1 MKKTEMKNALITGA
15 SIGLG
20 RALAVELA
28 RRGWRLTI
36 DARTTEALGRT
47 ERRLGE
53 IADAHRASIRA
64 LAGDITDAAHREHLI
79 NVATAT
85 GPLHLIVNN
94 ASDLGGSPL
103 PPLRQL
109 DAAAYENLLR
119 TNVLAPQQLIRAAI
133 DGLAAGAVI
142 INVSSDAGVEHYE
155 NWGGYGSTKAALDH
169 LTLTWA
175 AEEPQFTW
183 YAVDPGDLRTAMHQ
197 AAFPGEDI
205 SDRPEPESVAPVLA
219 ALVGSGLPSGR
230 YRAGDL
236 RHLVETS
243 AA

>member
-1 MKKTEMKNALITGA
+1 MNTAKTRNGLITGA
-15 SIGLG
+15 SMGLG

-28 RRGWRLTI
+28 RQGWNLTI
-36 DARTTEALGRT
+36 DARTAETLGRT
-47 ERRLGE
+47 ERLLRE
-53 IADAHRASIRA
+53 IAEPRRTSIRA
-64 LAGDITDAAHREHLI
+64 LPGDITDAAHREHLI
-79 NVATAT
+79 AEATAA

-109 DAAAYENLLR
+109 GAAAYENLLL
-119 TNVLAPQQLIRAAI
+119 TNALAPQQLIRAAI
-133 DGLAAGAVI
+133 DGLAADAVI

-155 NWGGYGSTKAALDH
+155 TWGGYGSTKAALDH

>member
-1 MKKTEMKNALITGA
+1 MGGQRNLNEGDDVEAKRFAAEVGVIAGNHL
-15 SIGLG
+15 LLLQPHPPP
-20 RALAVELA
+20 RALRGRQAGDIGELLVGEAAVLP
-28 RRGWRLTI
+28 
-36 DARTTEALGRT
+36 
-47 ERRLGE
+47 
-53 IADAHRASIRA
+53 
-64 LAGDITDAAHREHLI
+64 GDITDAAHRKHLI

-85 GPLHLIVNN
+85 GPLDLIVNN

-103 PPLRQL
+103 PQLRHL
-109 DAAAYENLLR
+109 DAAVYQNLLR

-133 DGLAAGAVI
+133 DGLAADAVI
-142 INVSSDAGVEHYE
+142 INVSSDAGVEHYGT
-155 NWGGYGSTKAALDH
+155 WGGYGSTKAALDH
-169 LTLTWA
+169 QTLTWA

-205 SDRPEPESVAPVLA
+205 SDRPEPESVAPVLV

-230 YRAGDL
+230 YRASDL